1 MRRLT
6 RASLPIVG
14 PFVLAAA
21 AFILLLFVEAR
32 VEEPLVDLNFFSRR
46 EFVMGLAIGS
56 LSMFS
61 IMSLLLYFNLFA
73 QSPEGL
79 GLTALEAGVSLAP
92 LGVSLL
98 ALALLA
104 PAVAARFGLRNAMT
118 GGMALVTIASVLIDA
133 AISRGG
139 LTLLAIGFFAM
150 GAGLALPYASA
161 PRLALSA
168 LPSSRSGQGSGI
180 INACTFLGGSCGVAG
195 GAIALAFD
203 GFVAVLAMIALA
215 GMIGAVL
222 SRWIPKPD

>member
-1 MRRLT
+1 
-6 RASLPIVG
+6 
-14 PFVLAAA
+14 
-21 AFILLLFVEAR
+21 
-32 VEEPLVDLNFFSRR
+32 
-46 EFVMGLAIGS
+46 MGLAIGS

-92 LGVSLL
+92 LGISLL

-104 PAVAARFGLRNAMT
+104 PVVVARIRLRNAMT
-118 GGMALVTIASVLIDA
+118 GGMALVTIASAVVGA
-133 AISRGG
+133 AISGGG
-139 LTLLAIGFFAM
+139 LILLAIGFFAM

-168 LPSSRSGQGSGI
+168 LPSSRSGQASGI

-195 GAIALAFD
+195 GAVAFAFD
-203 GFVAVLAMIALA
+203 GFVAVLVMIALA

-222 SRWIPKPD
+222 SRWIRKPD

>member
-1 MRRLT
+1 
-6 RASLPIVG
+6 
-14 PFVLAAA
+14 
-21 AFILLLFVEAR
+21 
-32 VEEPLVDLNFFSRR
+32 
-46 EFVMGLAIGS
+46 
-56 LSMFS
+56 
-61 IMSLLLYFNLFA
+61 
-73 QSPEGL
+73 
-79 GLTALEAGVSLAP
+79 LAP

-195 GAIALAFD
+195 GAVAFAFD
-203 GFVAVLAMIALA
+203 GFGAVLAMIALA
-215 GMIGAVL
+215 GMIGAVRSAGFE
-222 SRWIPKPD
+222 SRTRTSLASPIRSRRMSGRRAHSLEAGRRIRRSPADPHRVAKGPSSASRTAQSRHCRSLRREPAPRDGCAG

>member
-1 MRRLT
+1 MFST
-6 RASLPIVG
+6 MG
-14 PFVLAAA
+14 
-21 AFILLLFVEAR
+21 LLLC
-32 VEEPLVDLNFFSRR
+32 
-46 EFVMGLAIGS
+46 
-56 LSMFS
+56 
-61 IMSLLLYFNLFA
+61 FNLFA

-79 GLTALEAGVSLAP
+79 GLTALEAGVSLVP

-180 INACTFLGGSCGVAG
+180 INACTFLDGSCGVAG
-195 GAIALAFD
+195 GAVAFAFD
-203 GFVAVLAMIALA
+203 GFVAVLVMIAFA
-215 GMIGAVL
+215 GRIGAAL
-222 SRWIPKPD
+222 SQWIPKAD